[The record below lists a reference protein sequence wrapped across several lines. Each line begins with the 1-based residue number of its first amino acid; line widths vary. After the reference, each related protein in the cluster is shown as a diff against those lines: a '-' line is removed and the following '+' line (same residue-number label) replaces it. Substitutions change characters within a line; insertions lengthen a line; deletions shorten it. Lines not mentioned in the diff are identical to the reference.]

1 MVSFGSFSLGSWC
14 HLVGTGGGTDID
26 VGKGLANRL
35 TREGFSRHTAD
46 ATELLLAC
54 LALGSS
60 PSETLLPDALRFSLD
75 RLLRSR
81 GSCGCCC
88 CCCCCCTGCCC

>member
-1 MVSFGSFSLGSWC
+1 MVSFGSFSFGSWC

-26 VGKGLANRL
+26 VGRVLANRL
-35 TREGFSRHTAD
+35 TREGFSRQTAD

-60 PSETLLPDALRFSLD
+60 PSETLLLPDALRFSFN
-75 RLLRSR
+75 RLLGSR
-81 GSCGCCC
+81 GSCCLKILFLG
-88 CCCCCCTGCCC
+88 